1 MLRNRNHIVAGSLL
15 AATFMLV
22 AFSQQL
28 VAEEYV
34 WARFYGSSQPPG
46 YATNGFGSYYVPKSM
61 VTSKLQTDPIRKPAA
76 EKLDATNSADP
87 AVESQSPKRVSHKL
101 KCFWK
106 RLTFQN

>member
-1 MLRNRNHIVAGSLL
+1 MLQNRNQIVAGSLL

-22 AFSQQL
+22 AFSPQL

-46 YATNGFGSYYVPKSM
+46 YPTNGFGSYYVPKSM

-76 EKLDATNSADP
+76 ENLAETQCADP
-87 AVESQSPKRVSHKL
+87 AVESQTPKRTSQKL
-101 KCFWK
+101 KSFWK
-106 RLTFQN
+106 RLTHR